1 MSNQNNSSKG
11 HHFGSDRWIALKV
24 LQEFSEIVFL
34 GVAME
39 SLLCEEKVKSQQ
51 TTIMVLKC
59 HNFGSNR
66 WITLKV
72 LQNFLE
78 VVFLG
83 VAI

>member
-1 MSNQNNSSKG
+1 
-11 HHFGSDRWIALKV
+11 
-24 LQEFSEIVFL
+24 
-34 GVAME
+34 ME